1 MSETKDRVVIDDWLR
16 TSNWVLTDHEDSK
29 RNVDFEVRGKGRNDY
44 TLYDSRGF
52 PISVL
57 EAKSLEVS
65 REEGGLLAAKEQTRR
80 YAKAQKCRFAMMS
93 NGETHY
99 LWDTHIGNPVAI
111 TICPTQEELE
121 LKQDKYKPDNNK
133 LYDEEVKSDYIVHTQ
148 LPNYK
153 DNPGFKDENLRDSFI
168 QKNKLRFLRPY
179 QLQALKAIQ
188 QSAKDG
194 NDRFLLEMATGTG
207 KTLTSCAIIKLFLRS
222 ANVKRVLF
230 LVDRLELE
238 SQAQREFKEVLTNDY
253 TVAIW
258 KEKQTSWKVA
268 EIVVTTVQSLKTKNK
283 YKKEFARD
291 DFDLVISDESH
302 RSLGGQSKKV
312 FEYFIGYKLGLT
324 ATPKDYLKN
333 IYKNQNILDPRELER
348 RMLLDTYTTFGC
360 ESGNPTFRYSLLD
373 GVRDGYLV
381 NPRVFDGRTDITTQ
395 LLSDEGYTFTDEDED
410 GNIIEA
416 VFTRKQYEK
425 TFFSED
431 TNRTFCKA
439 FLENAKM
446 DPYSEEV
453 GKSLVFCVSQ
463 DHAGKI
469 TQILNELAHQ
479 MYPGKYQSDFAMQV
493 TSRVDQATEMTIH
506 FKNNNLGGNSQFN
519 PYYKT
524 SKSRV
529 CVTVGMMTTG
539 YDCTDLLNICLL
551 RPIFSP
557 SDFIQMKGRGT
568 RKNDFKY
575 HWIDQKEI
583 THDVDSEK
591 SEFLLFDFFAN
602 CEYFEKDFNYDEKLK
617 LPTPGKPLNG
627 DPPITIKPEEV
638 ENTDLDPLATMDVTK
653 IGKEGMKID
662 RIFFDEFADIILKDS
677 SIETMMNDRDFD
689 QAEKYLN
696 ENLLD
701 KPDKFYTLDKL
712 KKALGLDRRLNT
724 KELLLYIFG
733 HTDKIK
739 SKEELIED
747 EFDKLDDKFQLDEDL
762 FYATKQVFE
771 AYTTDQEFREM
782 IETGRL
788 NDLIN
793 THSSGQYF
801 KQLPDELRK
810 QLPNYI
816 KENVELERLIHA

>member
-16 TSNWVLTDHEDSK
+16 ASNWILTDHEKKK

-44 TLYDSRGF
+44 TLYNTKGF
-52 PISVL
+52 PLCVL

-65 REEGGLLAAKEQTRR
+65 REDGGLLAAKEQTRR
-80 YAKAQKCRFAMMS
+80 YAKAQKCRFAMIS
-93 NGETHY
+93 NGESHY

-111 TICPTQEELE
+111 TVCPTLEELE
-121 LKQDKYKPDNNK
+121 LKQEKYQPDNK
-133 LYDEEVKSDYIVHTQ
+133 RLFDEDVNEDYIVLTQ
-148 LPNYK
+148 IPDYK
-153 DNPGFKDENLRDSFI
+153 ESPDFKDQNLKENFI

-179 QLQALKAIQ
+179 QLEALKAIQ
-188 QSAKDG
+188 ESAKNG

-238 SQAQREFKEVLTNDY
+238 NQAEREFKDVLKNDY

-283 YKKEFARD
+283 YKREFLKD

-333 IYKNQNILDPRELER
+333 LHKDQRILDQRELER
-348 RMLLDTYTTFGC
+348 RTLLDTYTTFGC
-360 ESGNPTFRYSLLD
+360 ESGHPTFRYSLID
-373 GVRDGYLV
+373 GVRDGYLI
-381 NPRVFDGRTDITTQ
+381 NPKVLDARTDITTQ
-395 LLSDEGYTFTDEDED
+395 LLSDKGYTFVDEDED
-410 GNIIEA
+410 GNAFEA
-416 VFTRKQYEK
+416 VFTKKQYEK

-439 FLENAKM
+439 FLENAKK
-446 DPYSEEV
+446 DPYSSEV
-453 GKSLVFCVSQ
+453 GKSLIFCVSQ

-469 TQILNELAHQ
+469 TQILNEEAHK
-479 MYPGKYQSDFAMQV
+479 MYPGKYQSNFAMQV
-493 TSRVDQATEMTIH
+493 TSRVDRATEMTTQ
-506 FKNNNLGGNSQFN
+506 FKNNNLGGESEFNS
-519 PYYKT
+519 YYKT
-524 SKSRV
+524 SKTRV

-568 RKNDFKY
+568 RKNNFKY
-575 HWIDQKEI
+575 HWIDQKQI
-583 THDVDSEK
+583 TENIDSDK
-591 SEFLLFDFFAN
+591 FEFLLFDFFGN
-602 CEYFEKDFNYDEKLK
+602 CEYFENDFNYHEKLK
-617 LPTPGKPLNG
+617 LPEPGIPTENSEVIKKPV
-627 DPPITIKPEEV
+627 EV
-638 ENTDLDPLATMDVTK
+638 KNTNPDPLATVIENE
-653 IGKEGMKID
+653 IGKYGMKVD
-662 RIFFDEFADIILKDS
+662 RMFFDDFADSLRTDTH
-677 SIETMMNDRDFD
+677 IEQMMNDRDFD
-689 QAEKYLN
+689 KAEQYLN
-696 ENLLD
+696 ENILD
-701 KPDKFYTLDKL
+701 KPSKFYTLEKL
-712 KKALGLDRRLNT
+712 KEALGLDRRLNT

-739 SKEELIED
+739 SKEEL
-747 EFDKLDDKFQLDEDL
+747 LDEEFEKFDNRYSPNQEI
-762 FYATKQVFE
+762 FDDVRQVFE
-771 AYTTDQEFREM
+771 AYLTD
-782 IETGRL
+782 
-788 NDLIN
+788 
-793 THSSGQYF
+793 
-801 KQLPDELRK
+801 PELREIINAGEFAK
-810 QLPNYI
+810 LNNNPNGFYFQKIPKEFKIVIPQYI
-816 KENVELERLIHA
+816 KDHVPLNRFIK